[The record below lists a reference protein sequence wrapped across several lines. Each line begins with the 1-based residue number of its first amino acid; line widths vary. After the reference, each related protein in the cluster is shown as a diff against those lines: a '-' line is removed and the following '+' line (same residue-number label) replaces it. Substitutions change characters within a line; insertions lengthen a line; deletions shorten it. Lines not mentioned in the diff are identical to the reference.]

1 MMNKEPNFIVAGA
14 PKAGTTWLYQCL
26 KEHPDIFVSTPKEVH
41 YFSRDRCYEKG
52 IEWYLSYFQDAEES
66 ILGEVCPSYMYL
78 EKVPPRMHAW
88 NPHVKLIFMVRN
100 PIDRAYSE
108 YCMSIDHWGNKQT
121 IDQALSASSQIVHC
135 GLYYQQIQEF
145 LKFFPQQQIQTL
157 LYDDLKKDP
166 ERLLKEVYNFLG
178 ASKTFK
184 PTILNKRENSRKPP
198 PRNMAIYQP
207 IRSLYLRLLKQNPQ
221 AEVFLNTMRKKGYLD
236 LFYKVMRGGTY
247 PKLSEDIAH
256 KLALFYK
263 EDISSLSTMLN
274 RDLSHWLEPYL
285 G

>member
-1 MMNKEPNFIVAGA
+1 MNKEPNFIVAGA

-26 KEHPDIFVSTPKEVH
+26 KEHPNIFVSTPKELH

-52 IEWYLSYFQDAEES
+52 IAWYLSYFQDVEET
-66 ILGEVCPSYMYL
+66 IVGEVCPSYMYL
-78 EKVPPRMHAW
+78 EKVPPRIYEW

-108 YCMSIDHWGNKQT
+108 YCMNIDHWGDT
-121 IDQALSASSQIVHC
+121 TDIEQALSASGKIAHC

-145 LKFFPQQQIQTL
+145 LKLFPQEQIQIL

-166 ERLLKEVYNFLG
+166 EGLLMEVYNFLG
-178 ASKTFK
+178 ADETFK
-184 PTILNKRENSRKPP
+184 PEILNKRENSRKPP

-207 IRSLYLRLLKQNPQ
+207 IRSLYLGLLKQYPKT
-221 AEVFLNTMRKKGYLD
+221 EVILNTMRKKGYLN

-247 PKLSEDIAH
+247 PKLSREIACN
-256 KLALFYK
+256 LAFFYK
-263 EDISSLSTMLN
+263 EDVHDLSSLLN
-274 RDLSHWLEPYL
+274 RDLSHWLDSYL
-285 G
+285 D